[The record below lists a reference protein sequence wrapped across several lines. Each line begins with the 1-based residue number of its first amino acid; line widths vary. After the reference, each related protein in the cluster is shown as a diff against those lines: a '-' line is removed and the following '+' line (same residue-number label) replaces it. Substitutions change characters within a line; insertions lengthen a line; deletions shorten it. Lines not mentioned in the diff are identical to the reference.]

1 MIVFKTFLKVLNKN
15 KFIVIMYTAIL
26 LVFGTLSMQTSGSD
40 MSFVASKPDIMIV
53 NYDEDKGI
61 TKNFIKYIEDNSNI
75 IEIDRTEEKINDALF
90 YRDVNYVI
98 YIPKNYSSDFLNG
111 IDSEIKVKS
120 SGDYQASLA
129 EMMISRYIKVASI
142 YRKTITNEDEL
153 IAKINETLS
162 KQADVE
168 IATTLDTNA
177 LSKTT
182 HYFNFESYSLLAC
195 LIYVICL
202 VLSTFNNEKIK
213 KRTIISSANYKKN
226 NRILLLSNCLYSFV
240 VWLFYLIV
248 SFILLDTSIMF
259 SLHGLIYMINS
270 LIFTMCATTIA
281 FFIGSFVQNK
291 NAISG
296 IVNVVALG
304 SSFLCGA
311 FVPLEWLPDGVITI
325 AHILPTYYYIKTN
338 ELLSTLEIF
347 NFDNLKPILM
357 NMLILVLFIILFII
371 LTNIISMKKQKIG

>member
-371 LTNIISMKKQKIG
+371 LTNIISMKKRKIG